1 MALVPSLPRAFPWE
15 SPRAQ
20 DCRTLTKKPGWAGRG
35 ASQYW
40 QGLGRGAKMRGQFL
54 ALFLSCWGLELV
66 FDAVYSV
73 SLEVEGGRGGGTRD
87 LGVFP

>member
-1 MALVPSLPRAFPWE
+1 
-15 SPRAQ
+15 
-20 DCRTLTKKPGWAGRG
+20 
-35 ASQYW
+35 
-40 QGLGRGAKMRGQFL
+40 MRGQFL